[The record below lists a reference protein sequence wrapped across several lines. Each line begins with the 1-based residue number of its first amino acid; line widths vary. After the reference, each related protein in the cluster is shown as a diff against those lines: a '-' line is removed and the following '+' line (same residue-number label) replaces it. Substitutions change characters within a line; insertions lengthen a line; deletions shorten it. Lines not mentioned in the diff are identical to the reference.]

1 MFRILAATEI
11 QFMSQ
16 KWGFLFSP
24 FSTFSCPLFGGSFV
38 FYKIRRFLG
47 GGGGFKYF
55 AQYIYQTGLK
65 NQCIRDDAGI

>member
-16 KWGFLFSP
+16 KWGFVFSP

-47 GGGGFKYF
+47 GGGGGGFKYF
-55 AQYIYQTGLK
+55 AQYIYIK
-65 NQCIRDDAGI
+65 PA